1 MNADKIKHTIEY
13 LSLAFVFDR
22 RVSAFIGG

>member
-1 MNADKIKHTIEY
+1 MNADKITHDIETPSFA
-13 LSLAFVFDR
+13 LVFDR